1 MTGIHM
7 YEPLICASLLSI
19 YMIFDLILNTSY
31 ERLFI
36 STFHRGEIDD

>member
-1 MTGIHM
+1 M

-19 YMIFDLILNTSY
+19 YIFDLILNTSY

-36 STFHRGEIDD
+36 STFYGGEIDKQL